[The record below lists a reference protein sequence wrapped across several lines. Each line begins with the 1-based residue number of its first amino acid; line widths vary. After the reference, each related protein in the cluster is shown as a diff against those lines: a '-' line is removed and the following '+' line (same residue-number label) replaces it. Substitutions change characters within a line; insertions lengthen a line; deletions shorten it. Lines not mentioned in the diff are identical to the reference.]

1 MMYTLNIYT
10 FYFKNKIDLAFPP
23 PQKKKNNKQ
32 TNTELIVNQMKI
44 GGGSGV
50 ERLYIS
56 PFFN

>member
-1 MMYTLNIYT
+1 MYTLNIYT

-23 PQKKKNNKQ
+23 AKKKKKKNNKPTQ
-32 TNTELIVNQMKI
+32 NLLLKI